1 MFGCMNKPPEM
12 LQMHTTVTE
21 AISENNG
28 GTITCTPIGVEPI
41 RYTWSDAWQKPVDL
55 QLDTTKSE
63 ATNVPPGDYHIT
75 AEDAL
80 GREACVKVRIKQCQI
95 PVVIGYQ
102 TEGATTEVSRD
113 GKVTALIA
121 PSINNVKYLWTSGA
135 VTNEPTLP
143 DARCGQYCVTLI
155 SEYDQQPII
164 FIHAAKPAIVR
175 VGVL

>member
-21 AISENNG
+21 AISESNG

-41 RYTWSDAWQKPVDL
+41 RYTWTDAWQKQVEL
-55 QLDTTKSE
+55 QLDSTKSE
-63 ATNVPPGDYHIT
+63 AINVPPGDYHVT

-80 GREACVKVRIKQCQI
+80 GRQACVKVRIKQCQL

-121 PSINNVKYLWTSGA
+121 PSIHNVKYLWTSGA
-135 VTNEPTLP
+135 ITNEPTLH
-143 DARCGQYCVTLI
+143 DVRCGQYCVTLI
-155 SEYDQQPII
+155 SEHDQQPII
-164 FIHAAKPAIVR
+164 FIHAAKPAIVK